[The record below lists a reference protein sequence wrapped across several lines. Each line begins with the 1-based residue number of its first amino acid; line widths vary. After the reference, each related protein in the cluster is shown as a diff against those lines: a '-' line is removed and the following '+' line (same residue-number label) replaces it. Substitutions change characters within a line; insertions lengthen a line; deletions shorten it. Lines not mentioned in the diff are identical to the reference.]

1 MHTIAVDTYSL
12 RHWGPH
18 TLCWCRLPLT
28 QHLRVSATVPPE
40 ASCHTLPSWHPHTHA
55 KVKKFFPTEISP
67 ENLEDVTVPSN
78 VRHRCKATK
87 NMKNQGNK
95 NQKEHNTVLVTNPKE
110 MDIHKY
116 SRAIVV
122 KKLSKPQEN
131 TDYSKRS
138 EKPYMNKMSSSK
150 KR

>member
-1 MHTIAVDTYSL
+1 
-12 RHWGPH
+12 
-18 TLCWCRLPLT
+18 
-28 QHLRVSATVPPE
+28 
-40 ASCHTLPSWHPHTHA
+40 
-55 KVKKFFPTEISP
+55 
-67 ENLEDVTVPSN
+67 
-78 VRHRCKATK
+78 
-87 NMKNQGNK
+87 MKNQGNK